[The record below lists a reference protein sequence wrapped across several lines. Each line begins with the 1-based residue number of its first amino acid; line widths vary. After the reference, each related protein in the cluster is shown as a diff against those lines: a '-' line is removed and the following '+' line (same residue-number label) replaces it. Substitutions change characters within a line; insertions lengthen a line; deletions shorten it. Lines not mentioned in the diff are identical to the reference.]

1 MKPIIAIA
9 SMALGSASMAALV
22 YLGSHPNALLSD
34 LPPTHSNVEVR
45 LETPRPSRTERAAV
59 PLAIRTATI
68 RTQVHPTPRIH
79 AADANLAPPS
89 AEPTLIACSDW
100 RPLGPAY
107 IESGVGSGEHQVK
120 LLCPAD
126 ANAQDTF
133 MADGQL
139 HPTKLRLND
148 WSQIRQE

>member
-1 MKPIIAIA
+1 MKPIIVIA
-9 SMALGSASMAALV
+9 SMALGSGSMAALV

-34 LPPTHSNVEVR
+34 LPPTHNNVEVPF
-45 LETPRPSRTERAAV
+45 ETPKTSKTERATV
-59 PLAIRTATI
+59 PLAFRPAPI
-68 RTQVHPTPRIH
+68 RTQMHPTPRIH
-79 AADANLAPPS
+79 PADADLAPPS

-120 LLCPAD
+120 LLCPAG
-126 ANAQDTF
+126 ANVQDTF